1 MTSAQPIPV
10 AALVIRDRAG
20 RVLCVRKRGTAVFQL
35 PGGKPEG
42 AESQV
47 ETALRETREEVG
59 IDVEADQLGYVG
71 TFRAPAANEPGL
83 DVVAT
88 VFIRKPDPT
97 QTATYMPRAAAEIA
111 ECAWIDPA
119 GPADVEIAPLL
130 KHDVFPALR
139 ERQIRAIS
147 VFAGANP
154 GTNPANAEL
163 ADSLGVALA
172 RRGITLVYGGSRM
185 GIMGR
190 VAEAATAAGG
200 QSVGVLTHHLASHE
214 LRYEGLTRLE
224 MVDTLAQRKQRMSEL
239 ADATIALP
247 GGAGTL
253 DELFDQWTSQQLGY
267 RSTPIGLLG
276 AEFWAPFVTMIDHM
290 VDQGFIRPADRASLI
305 LADDAEQLLDALH
318 VWVPPVPRW
327 T

>member
-1 MTSAQPIPV
+1 MTSAQPIRV
-10 AALVIRDRAG
+10 AALVIRDSVG
-20 RVLCVRKRGTAVFQL
+20 RVLCVRKRATSTFQL

-42 AESQV
+42 TESQV

-59 IDVEADQLGYVG
+59 IALDAEKLGYLG
-71 TFRAPAANEPGL
+71 TFRAPAANEPGF
-83 DVVAT
+83 DVDAT
-88 VFIRKPDPT
+88 VFIRQPDPT
-97 QTATYMPRAAAEIA
+97 GTCLPQAAAEIA

-119 GPADVEIAPLL
+119 DPSGVELAPLL
-130 KHDVFPALR
+130 QRDVFPALR
-139 ERQIRAIS
+139 ERRIGAIS

-154 GTNPANAEL
+154 GTNPANAAL

-190 VAEAATAAGG
+190 VAEATTVAGG
-200 QSVGVLTHHLASHE
+200 QSIGVLTHQLASHE
-214 LRYEGLTRLE
+214 LRYEDLTKLE

-239 ADATIALP
+239 ADATIVLP
-247 GGAGTL
+247 GGTGTL

-318 VWVPPVPRW
+318 GWVPPVPRW
-327 T
+327 I